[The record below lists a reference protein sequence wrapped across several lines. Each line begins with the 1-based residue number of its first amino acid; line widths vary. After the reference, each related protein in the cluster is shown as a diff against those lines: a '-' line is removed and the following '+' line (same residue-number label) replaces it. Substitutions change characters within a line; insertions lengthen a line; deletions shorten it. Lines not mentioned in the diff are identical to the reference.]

1 MAGAKNWWA
10 QETTG
15 AREGHTRASFARP
28 FQAPATQAIKVWRA
42 IPDFMKVFL
51 TVLIS
56 LRKNLGWIYLR
67 HTRVAV
73 AFDHKFFFLALY
85 KKKSN
90 GRVSRFYVYIHHDPA
105 VVSVTVATRSIE
117 Y

>member
-1 MAGAKNWWA
+1 M
-10 QETTG
+10 
-15 AREGHTRASFARP
+15 TRNPGLYES
-28 FQAPATQAIKVWRA
+28 
-42 IPDFMKVFL
+42 VFKRL
-51 TVLIS
+51 NFPLEIS

-73 AFDHKFFFLALY
+73 AFDRKMFFFLALY